1 MKKHIHSR
9 IKRRSVRA
17 RTLMLRLFIYQ
28 DSLNEPQ
35 NTRKTRKGF
44 MNQNYL
50 SAFLWLF
57 SVTLLTLCS
66 VLSATI
72 YQLLPGLLL
81 SCSIHSLW
89 HSLCYSVTLCS
100 VLSPFFS
107 KHTPSRT
114 AGSPPKSAPAPAA
127 APPGD
132 SDVAAPAAIPPLV
145 ALQKANLPGTV

>member
-57 SVTLLTLCS
+57 SGFS
-66 VLSATI
+66 
-72 YQLLPGLLL
+72 LLL
-81 SCSIHSLW
+81 
-89 HSLCYSVTLCS
+89 
-100 VLSPFFS
+100 
-107 KHTPSRT
+107 
-114 AGSPPKSAPAPAA
+114 
-127 APPGD
+127 
-132 SDVAAPAAIPPLV
+132 
-145 ALQKANLPGTV
+145 